1 MNCTFEHK
9 VTTKSKIKYTEK
21 LILQVCKLLGH
32 LDIQD
37 KCKLILQS
45 LQDIPSRIDMS
56 LMMLKKA
63 DDVKTIS
70 LQCGLNVK
78 GKSKLSLMNKII
90 QNLGSE
96 QAYQVK
102 MGMAWS

>member
-1 MNCTFEHK
+1 M
-9 VTTKSKIKYTEK
+9 
-21 LILQVCKLLGH
+21 
-32 LDIQD
+32 QD
-37 KCKLILQS
+37 KCRLILQS
-45 LQDIPSRIDMS
+45 LQHIPSRIYIS
-56 LMMLKKA
+56 LKMLKKA
-63 DDVKTIS
+63 DDAKTIS

>member
-1 MNCTFEHK
+1 MQN
-9 VTTKSKIKYTEK
+9 
-21 LILQVCKLLGH
+21 
-32 LDIQD
+32 

-45 LQDIPSRIDMS
+45 LQHIPSRIDMS
-56 LMMLKKA
+56 LKMLKKA

-78 GKSKLSLMNKII
+78 GKSKLFPMNKII
-90 QNLGSE
+90 QNLGFE

-102 MGMAWS
+102 MGMAWNW